1 MSVRSLCLAILN
13 FGDATG
19 YEIRKETT
27 SGSFSYFGDASFGAI
42 YPALSRLEAEG
53 RVTVREESQHGKPTR
68 KIYSITESG
77 RLELLDALME
87 PPAADTYK
95 SPFLLLALHAE
106 YVGPDVLRKAISARR
121 KHLQDE
127 LALLRSIPHEDE
139 PGAVNWVRDYGIQC
153 KTFALGYL
161 DANAQE
167 LIEAATR
174 KHDKTSRPVS
184 LPGQNTLFPN
194 AAE

>member
-13 FGDATG
+13 FSDATG

-68 KIYSITESG
+68 KVYSITEAG
-77 RLELLDALME
+77 RLELVEALLE
-87 PPAADTYK
+87 PPAHDTFK

-106 YVGPDVLRKAISARR
+106 LVGPRVLEKAIETRR

-127 LALLRSIPHEDE
+127 LDLLRSIPQDAE
-139 PGAVNWVRDYGIQC
+139 PGASNWVRDYGIQC

-161 DANAQE
+161 DANAAE
-167 LIEAATR
+167 LIELAGR
-174 KHDKTSRPVS
+174 KHALSPRQRRDA
-184 LPGQNTLFPN
+184 LFSN

>member
-27 SGSFSYFGDASFGAI
+27 EGSFSYFDEASFGAI
-42 YPALSRLEAEG
+42 YPALARLEAEG

-68 KIYSITESG
+68 KVYAITEAG
-77 RLELLDALME
+77 RQELLEALLE
-87 PPAADTYK
+87 PPGPDSFK

-106 YVGPDVLRKAISARR
+106 LVGPEALQKAIEARR

-127 LALLRSIPHEDE
+127 LKLLRSIGQEDDS
-139 PGAVNWVRDYGIQC
+139 GAVNWVRDYGIQC
-153 KTFALGYL
+153 KTFALNYL
-161 DANAQE
+161 DAHAGK
-167 LIEAATR
+167 LIESAR
-174 KHDKTSRPVS
+174 SGRTSSGKRDHVPFYS
-184 LPGQNTLFPN
+184 N